1 MAEFTVKEVNFEEK
15 SKVELE
21 NELLKAHEEEQNK
34 EEDLTPASETPV
46 VENETPIEENNS
58 LELDDNTIISH
69 LKTRYGKEINTLD
82 ELFQERQANEELPED
97 VSAFLKYKKETG
109 RSFEDF
115 VSLNKNYENE
125 SPERLLADY
134 YKANNPDYDEEIIE
148 FELEKFKYDEDLDD
162 SKEIKNKQVSFK
174 KEVAKAKEYFNS
186 LKEQYKVPLESRETF
201 VPQEERDTYEA
212 FKANKQSIAQQQ
224 EENLKRSE
232 YFASKTEELFSDK
245 FEGFGFN
252 IDENNKVVYKPAD
265 PKTLKEQQSS
275 LNNFVSSFLDD
286 KGYLKDAEAFHKAIA
301 VAQNPEG
308 FAKFFYEKGKADMAT
323 GIEKDSKNIDM
334 TRNAPTPTP
343 QNGFRVQAIDNDFG
357 NGLKIKK
364 R

>member
-1 MAEFTVKEVNFEEK
+1 MAEFTVKEINFEEK

-34 EEDLTPASETPV
+34 SEEQEVITPADTTEEV
-46 VENETPIEENNS
+46 IEDKG

-69 LKTRYGKEINTLD
+69 LKTRYGKDINTLD

-115 VSLNKNYENE
+115 VSLNKDYEKE
-125 SPERLLADY
+125 SPEKLLADF
-134 YKANNPDYDEEIIE
+134 YKANNPDYDDDIIE
-148 FELEKFKYDEDLDD
+148 FELERFKYDEDLDD
-162 SKEIKNKQVSFK
+162 AKEIKAKQVAFK
-174 KEVAKAKEYFNS
+174 KEVSKAKEYFNS
-186 LKEQYKVPLESRETF
+186 LKEQYKVPLESRSSF

-232 YFASKTEELFSDK
+232 YFAAKTNELFSEK

-265 PKTLKEQQSS
+265 AKTLKDQQSS

-286 KGYLKDAEAFHKAIA
+286 KGFLKDAEAFHKAIA
-301 VAQNPEG
+301 VAQNPES
-308 FAKFFYEKGKADMAT
+308 FAKFFYDKGKADMAT
-323 GIEKDSKNIDM
+323 GIEKDSKNIEM

-343 QNGFRVQAIDNDFG
+343 QNGFRVQAIDDDFG